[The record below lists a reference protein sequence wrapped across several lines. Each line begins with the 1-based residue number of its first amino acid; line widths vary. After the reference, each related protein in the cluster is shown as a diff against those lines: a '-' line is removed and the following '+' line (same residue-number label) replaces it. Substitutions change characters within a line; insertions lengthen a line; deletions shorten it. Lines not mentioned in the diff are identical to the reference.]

1 MYSTERKEG
10 ISLKNLVIK
19 AREGDAGAFI
29 EPIELKFPIKQN
41 ISDGDDPHLIYV
53 LQNRRFP
60 NQFIVLFTYVVC
72 SI

>member
-29 EPIELKFPIKQN
+29 ELIEQKFPIKQN
-41 ISDGDDPHLIYV
+41 ISDGDHPHLIYV

>member
-10 ISLKNLVIK
+10 ISLKYLVIK
-19 AREGDAGAFI
+19 AREGDAGAF
-29 EPIELKFPIKQN
+29 PIKQN
-41 ISDGDDPHLIYV
+41 ISDGDHPHLIYV